1 MTRAD
6 KLAFSFSSI
15 ETGSAN
21 GGIAELLGGGVKRRL
36 HGFPSFGC
44 LHASEHFIEL
54 GL

>member
-1 MTRAD
+1 
-6 KLAFSFSSI
+6 
-15 ETGSAN
+15 
-21 GGIAELLGGGVKRRL
+21 VKRRL